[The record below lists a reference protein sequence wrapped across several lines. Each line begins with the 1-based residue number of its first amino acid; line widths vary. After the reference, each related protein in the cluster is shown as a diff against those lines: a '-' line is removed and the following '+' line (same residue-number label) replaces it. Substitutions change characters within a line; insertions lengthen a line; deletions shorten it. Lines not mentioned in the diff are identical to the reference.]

1 MKNILNVLALPLLNL
16 DRVSVNVAVTLHRHN
31 SMLDTNEM
39 MMTVM
44 TRGSKDEQNEPLS
57 QSTHT
62 IIVKMLDYRIII
74 RLLATFYQGNFIP
87 QQESH

>member
-1 MKNILNVLALPLLNL
+1 
-16 DRVSVNVAVTLHRHN
+16 
-31 SMLDTNEM
+31 MLDTNEM

-62 IIVKMLDYRIII
+62 IIVKTLDYRIII